1 MYDFLEGKVE
11 RINPTETILNVGG
24 VGYQIN
30 ISLNTYE
37 SIKSSDQ
44 LKIYVHLVVKED
56 SHSLYG
62 FASMNER
69 ELFLKLISV
78 NGVGTA
84 TARMILSALSVD
96 EVISAISNGNVG
108 LLKSVKGIGPKAAQ
122 RMIVELQ
129 DKLGGIGSDSAYNL
143 SSASANIDE
152 ATEALVALG
161 FSRPA
166 VQKIILKISK
176 ELGNNLA
183 TEELIKKSLQLL

>member
-143 SSASANIDE
+143 SSSSANIDE